1 LRPMAAQ
8 LRRPGGPQAEP
19 PAADCLCRASSR
31 VLGHGGYAG
40 IRDVVHVR
48 REAWEPRHS
57 RAIATEIGALNE
69 RLRGEGRRYVLIGP
83 GRWGTADPSLGI
95 PVEWAQI
102 SEVQVLV
109 EASPAGYDVEPS
121 QGAHFFQNITS
132 LRLGY
137 LTVPPGADAGGGRD
151 DFLDW
156 RWLEERPA
164 AATTSFLRHL
174 RFDEAL
180 PVEL

>member
-1 LRPMAAQ
+1 M
-8 LRRPGGPQAEP
+8 EE
-19 PAADCLCRASSR
+19 CLCRASSR
-31 VLGHGGYAG
+31 VLGHGAYAG

-48 REAWEPRHS
+48 REAWEPRHHRS
-57 RAIATEIGALNE
+57 IAAEIGALNE
-69 RLRGEGRRYVLIGP
+69 RLRAEGRRYVLIGP
-83 GRWGTADPSLGI
+83 GRWGTADPLLGI

-132 LRLGY
+132 LQLGY
-137 LTVPPGADAGGGRD
+137 LTVPPGAGADDGRA

-156 RWLEERPA
+156 RWLEEQPA
-164 AATTSFLRHL
+164 AATTTFLRHL
-174 RFDEAL
+174 RFAEPL
-180 PVEL
+180 GIELDGAQGRGWIGKGEGSA

>member
-1 LRPMAAQ
+1 
-8 LRRPGGPQAEP
+8 
-19 PAADCLCRASSR
+19 
-31 VLGHGGYAG
+31 
-40 IRDVVHVR
+40 VR
-48 REAWEPRHS
+48 REAWEPRHH
-57 RAIATEIGALNE
+57 RAIAVEIGALNE

-83 GRWGTADPSLGI
+83 GRWGSADSLLGI

-109 EASPAGYDVEPS
+109 EASPMGYDVEPS

-132 LRLGY
+132 LQLGY
-137 LTVPPGADAGGGRD
+137 LTVPPGADADRGRA

-164 AATTSFLRHL
+164 TATTTFLRHL
-174 RFDEAL
+174 RFDQPL
-180 PVEL
+180 GIELDGAQGRGWIGKGGGE